1 MSLSRTQIV
10 NWLTRC
16 GDIFSTESEY
26 LTGLDREIG
35 DADHGLNMNRGFS
48 KVVEKLPA
56 IADKDI
62 GFILKNTGMTLL
74 SSVGGASGPLFGTFF
89 IRAAQATQA
98 RQSLTLEEL
107 YQMFRDGADGVIS
120 RGKAE
125 PGDKTMCDVWVPVV
139 ESLRQSSEQNL
150 SVPVALEA
158 ASSIAESAAQSTIT
172 MQARKGRASYLGER
186 SIGHQDP
193 GATSVGE
200 LARQMLMSDSCKIAI
215 AAGIDDP
222 QNPIGTDAVKVM
234 EAIESVADADHVLV
248 MMDMG
253 SALLSAETA
262 LELLAPEIAA
272 KVRLCAAPL
281 VEGTLAATVSAAS
294 GADIDKVIFDAMH
307 ALEAKR
313 EQLGLPSSD
322 TEISDTCPAYDEEAR
337 SLAVVIKNRNGLHVR
352 PASRLVYTLSTFNAD
367 MLLEKNGK
375 CVTPESINQIALL
388 QVRYNDTL
396 RLIAKGPEAEEAL
409 IAFRQLA
416 EDNFGETE
424 EVAPP
429 TLRPVP
435 PVSGKAFYYQPVL
448 CTVQAKSTLTVEE
461 EQDRLRQAIDF
472 TLLDL
477 MTLTA
482 KAEASGLDDIAAIF
496 SGHHTL
502 LDDPELLA
510 AASELLQH
518 EHCTAEYA
526 WQQVLKE
533 LSQQYQQLDDE
544 YLQARYIDVDDLL
557 HRTLVHLTQTKE
569 ELPQFNS
576 PTILLAENIYPSTV
590 LQLDPAVVKGICLS
604 AGSPVSHSALIAREL
619 GIGWIC
625 QQGEKLYAIQPEETL
640 TLDVKTQRFNRQG

>member
-1 MSLSRTQIV
+1 MVNLVIVSHSSR
-10 NWLTRC
+10 
-16 GDIFSTESEY
+16 
-26 LTGLDREIG
+26 
-35 DADHGLNMNRGFS
+35 
-48 KVVEKLPA
+48 
-56 IADKDI
+56 
-62 GFILKNTGMTLL
+62 
-74 SSVGGASGPLFGTFF
+74 
-89 IRAAQATQA
+89 
-98 RQSLTLEEL
+98 
-107 YQMFRDGADGVIS
+107 
-120 RGKAE
+120 
-125 PGDKTMCDVWVPVV
+125 
-139 ESLRQSSEQNL
+139 
-150 SVPVALEA
+150 
-158 ASSIAESAAQSTIT
+158 
-172 MQARKGRASYLGER
+172 LGE
-186 SIGHQDP
+186 G
-193 GATSVGE
+193 VGE

-294 GADIDKVIFDAMH
+294 GAEIDKVIFDAMH

-313 EQLGLPSSD
+313 EQLGLPSSN

-429 TLRPVP
+429 ILRPVP

-448 CTVQAKSTLTVEE
+448 CTVQAKSTLTVDE
-461 EQDRLRQAIDF
+461 EQERLRQAIDF

-510 AASELLQH
+510 AA
-518 EHCTAEYA
+518 
-526 WQQVLKE
+526 
-533 LSQQYQQLDDE
+533 
-544 YLQARYIDVDDLL
+544 DLVIS
-557 HRTLVHLTQTKE
+557 RAGALT
-569 ELPQFNS
+569 
-576 PTILLAENIYPSTV
+576 LAELEAVGRAAVLIPSPNV
-590 LQLDPAVVKGICLS
+590 AENHQYFNAMELQKADAAVVIEEKDLT
-604 AGSPVSHSALIAREL
+604 
-619 GIGWIC
+619 
-625 QQGEKLYAIQPEETL
+625 GEKLVSTVSDMLAQPGKLAEMGKNARSL
-640 TLDVKTQRFNRQG
+640 SVDDSLDRIADALMKLVQK

>member
-1 MSLSRTQIV
+1 MVNLVIVSHSSR
-10 NWLTRC
+10 
-16 GDIFSTESEY
+16 
-26 LTGLDREIG
+26 
-35 DADHGLNMNRGFS
+35 
-48 KVVEKLPA
+48 
-56 IADKDI
+56 
-62 GFILKNTGMTLL
+62 
-74 SSVGGASGPLFGTFF
+74 
-89 IRAAQATQA
+89 
-98 RQSLTLEEL
+98 
-107 YQMFRDGADGVIS
+107 
-120 RGKAE
+120 
-125 PGDKTMCDVWVPVV
+125 
-139 ESLRQSSEQNL
+139 
-150 SVPVALEA
+150 
-158 ASSIAESAAQSTIT
+158 
-172 MQARKGRASYLGER
+172 LGE
-186 SIGHQDP
+186 G
-193 GATSVGE
+193 VGE

-294 GADIDKVIFDAMH
+294 GAEIDKVIFDAMH

-313 EQLGLPSSD
+313 EQLGLPSSN
-322 TEISDTCPAYDEEAR
+322 TEISDTCPPYDEEAR

-375 CVTPESINQIALL
+375 CVTPESINQIA
-388 QVRYNDTL
+388 
-396 RLIAKGPEAEEAL
+396 KGPEAEEAL

-429 TLRPVP
+429 ILRPVP

-448 CTVQAKSTLTVEE
+448 CTVQAKSTLTVDE
-461 EQDRLRQAIDF
+461 EQERLRQAIDF

-576 PTILLAENIYPSTV
+576 PTILLAENIYPSTI

-604 AGSPVSHSALIAREL
+604 AGSPLSHSALIAREL

-640 TLDVKTQRFNRQG
+640 TLDVKTQRFSRQG

>member
-1 MSLSRTQIV
+1 MVNLVIVSHSSR
-10 NWLTRC
+10 
-16 GDIFSTESEY
+16 
-26 LTGLDREIG
+26 
-35 DADHGLNMNRGFS
+35 
-48 KVVEKLPA
+48 
-56 IADKDI
+56 
-62 GFILKNTGMTLL
+62 
-74 SSVGGASGPLFGTFF
+74 
-89 IRAAQATQA
+89 
-98 RQSLTLEEL
+98 
-107 YQMFRDGADGVIS
+107 
-120 RGKAE
+120 
-125 PGDKTMCDVWVPVV
+125 
-139 ESLRQSSEQNL
+139 
-150 SVPVALEA
+150 
-158 ASSIAESAAQSTIT
+158 
-172 MQARKGRASYLGER
+172 LGE
-186 SIGHQDP
+186 G
-193 GATSVGE
+193 VGE

-307 ALEAKR
+307 AQEAKR

-461 EQDRLRQAIDF
+461 EQERLRQAIDF

-510 AASELLQH
+510 AASEHLQH

-526 WQQVLKE
+526 
-533 LSQQYQQLDDE
+533 
-544 YLQARYIDVDDLL
+544 
-557 HRTLVHLTQTKE
+557 
-569 ELPQFNS
+569 
-576 PTILLAENIYPSTV
+576 
-590 LQLDPAVVKGICLS
+590 
-604 AGSPVSHSALIAREL
+604 
-619 GIGWIC
+619 
-625 QQGEKLYAIQPEETL
+625 
-640 TLDVKTQRFNRQG
+640 

>member
-107 YQMFRDGADGVIS
+107 YQMFRDGVDGVIS

-125 PGDKTMCDVWVPVV
+125 
-139 ESLRQSSEQNL
+139 
-150 SVPVALEA
+150 
-158 ASSIAESAAQSTIT
+158 
-172 MQARKGRASYLGER
+172 
-186 SIGHQDP
+186 
-193 GATSVGE
+193 
-200 LARQMLMSDSCKIAI
+200 
-215 AAGIDDP
+215 
-222 QNPIGTDAVKVM
+222 PIGTDAVKVM

-262 LELLAPEIAA
+262 LELLAPKIAA

-322 TEISDTCPAYDEEAR
+322 TKISDTCPAYDEEAR

-640 TLDVKTQRFNRQG
+640 TLDVKRQRFNRQG

>member
-1 MSLSRTQIV
+1 M
-10 NWLTRC
+10 
-16 GDIFSTESEY
+16 
-26 LTGLDREIG
+26 
-35 DADHGLNMNRGFS
+35 
-48 KVVEKLPA
+48 
-56 IADKDI
+56 
-62 GFILKNTGMTLL
+62 
-74 SSVGGASGPLFGTFF
+74 
-89 IRAAQATQA
+89 
-98 RQSLTLEEL
+98 
-107 YQMFRDGADGVIS
+107 
-120 RGKAE
+120 
-125 PGDKTMCDVWVPVV
+125 
-139 ESLRQSSEQNL
+139 
-150 SVPVALEA
+150 
-158 ASSIAESAAQSTIT
+158 
-172 MQARKGRASYLGER
+172 
-186 SIGHQDP
+186 
-193 GATSVGE
+193 
-200 LARQMLMSDSCKIAI
+200 
-215 AAGIDDP
+215 
-222 QNPIGTDAVKVM
+222 PI
-234 EAIESVADADHVLV
+234 
-248 MMDMG
+248 
-253 SALLSAETA
+253 
-262 LELLAPEIAA
+262 
-272 KVRLCAAPL
+272 C
-281 VEGTLAATVSAAS
+281 
-294 GADIDKVIFDAMH
+294 
-307 ALEAKR
+307 
-313 EQLGLPSSD
+313 
-322 TEISDTCPAYDEEAR
+322 CW
-337 SLAVVIKNRNGLHVR
+337 
-352 PASRLVYTLSTFNAD
+352 
-367 MLLEKNGK
+367 KNGK

>member
-1 MSLSRTQIV
+1 MVNLVIVSHSSR
-10 NWLTRC
+10 
-16 GDIFSTESEY
+16 
-26 LTGLDREIG
+26 
-35 DADHGLNMNRGFS
+35 
-48 KVVEKLPA
+48 
-56 IADKDI
+56 
-62 GFILKNTGMTLL
+62 
-74 SSVGGASGPLFGTFF
+74 
-89 IRAAQATQA
+89 
-98 RQSLTLEEL
+98 
-107 YQMFRDGADGVIS
+107 
-120 RGKAE
+120 
-125 PGDKTMCDVWVPVV
+125 
-139 ESLRQSSEQNL
+139 
-150 SVPVALEA
+150 
-158 ASSIAESAAQSTIT
+158 
-172 MQARKGRASYLGER
+172 LGE
-186 SIGHQDP
+186 G
-193 GATSVGE
+193 VGE

-222 QNPIGTDAVKVM
+222 HNPIGTDAVKVM

-281 VEGTLAATVSAAS
+281 VEGTLAAAVSAAS

-322 TEISDTCPAYDEEAR
+322 TEISDKCPPYDEEAR
-337 SLAVVIKNRNGLHVR
+337 SLSVVIKNRNGLHVR

-461 EQDRLRQAIDF
+461 EQERLRQAIDF

-482 KAEASGLDDIAAIF
+482 KAETSGLDDIAAIF

-502 LDDPELLA
+502 LDDPELQA

-604 AGSPVSHSALIAREL
+604 AGSPLSHSALIAREL